1 MLEFPS
7 LTRLGCDLRFVR
19 FRQMK
24 RDGRVAAKSTS
35 NVPDGIFR
43 AIASNQRKEAQ
54 RGRRLI
60 NIYERNEPQ

>member
-1 MLEFPS
+1 
-7 LTRLGCDLRFVR
+7 
-19 FRQMK
+19 MK